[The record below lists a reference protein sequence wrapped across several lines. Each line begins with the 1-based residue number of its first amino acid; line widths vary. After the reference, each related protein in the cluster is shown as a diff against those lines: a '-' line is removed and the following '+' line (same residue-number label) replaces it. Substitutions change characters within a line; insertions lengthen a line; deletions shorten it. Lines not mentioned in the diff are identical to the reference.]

1 MVVSHCVLDIEP
13 GSSAKTQRSRCSCHL
28 SNSVFCA
35 FEGEHRQLSQASLFF
50 RFPSPSPDILGVH
63 LSAASPVPL
72 EEGAEGPHHGFGC
85 LRTNLAYLL

>member
-13 GSSAKTQRSRCSCHL
+13 GSSAKTQRVLCLL

-35 FEGEHRQLSQASLFF
+35 FEAERHQLPQASLFF
-50 RFPSPSPDILGVH
+50 RFPSPSPDILGAH
-63 LSAASPVPL
+63 LSAASPVSL